1 MQTWRKATVSEQ
13 RQYQLISQIFFKHPK
28 LLEFFFEKHEARMR
42 FAPEEML
49 KEIGAFSSGEQLL
62 VRVAMDIWSGSGNTK
77 LWRLI
82 EQLDHDNFSNVL
94 KALDNWKHFISA
106 N

>member
-1 MQTWRKATVSEQ
+1 MQTWREATVSE
-13 RQYQLISQIFFKHPK
+13 RVQYELISLIFSKHPK
-28 LLEFFFEKHEARMR
+28 LLEFFFEKHRPRMSYS
-42 FAPEEML
+42 PVEML
-49 KEIGAFSSGEQLL
+49 KEIGVFSTGEELL
-62 VRVAMDIWSGSGNTK
+62 IRVAMDIWSGSGNTK

-94 KALDNWKHFISA
+94 KALDNWKHFRSV